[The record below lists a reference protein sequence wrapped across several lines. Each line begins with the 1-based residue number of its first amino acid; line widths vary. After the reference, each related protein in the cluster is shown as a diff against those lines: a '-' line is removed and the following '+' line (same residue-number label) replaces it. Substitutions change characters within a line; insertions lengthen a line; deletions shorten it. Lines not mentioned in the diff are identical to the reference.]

1 VNSKKIFILLGIAAL
16 ISIAAYF
23 VLKPSESG
31 SSLIVQVREGDFL
44 VKVSTSGELRAKNQT
59 DINAPA
65 AEMREAQLYNGTKI
79 QDLIAEGTVVKEGDF
94 VAALDKS
101 PLMTKLQEASV
112 DVDKRMSELL
122 QTKLDTALTL
132 RDARD
137 ELLNLKSGVEEAR
150 LELEQSKFEAPAV
163 QRQKELAL
171 ERAKRSFEQK
181 TENYQ
186 TKVAQAVTRVA
197 IMNADLRKAQGA
209 MDKISSLMAKMTI
222 YAPKDGMV
230 IYVKDWSGK
239 KRTVNS
245 MVSPWESKVATL
257 PDLRDMQVVTYVNE
271 VDIRKVQVAQ
281 QVDISLDSDPGKKL
295 KGVVLQVANIGEQRP
310 NQDSK
315 VFEVVIDVLTKDTT
329 LRPSM
334 TTGNQIVVETYKS
347 ALYVPL
353 EAVNNEKSA
362 SYVWKKSGV
371 SYVKQEVLVGATND
385 QSALI
390 YAGLTKDDEVYLT
403 TPKDT
408 AGVKLKRLE
417 SRPSKPKPF
426 IDKSLKEKLK
436 QHVDSAQPAKKD
448 DKEDDGVIIIF

>member
-1 VNSKKIFILLGIAAL
+1 MSSKRIFLLLGVVAL
-16 ISIAAYF
+16 LSIAAYF
-23 VLKPSESG
+23 IIKPG
-31 SSLIVQVREGDFL
+31 DTSSALVTPVREGDFL
-44 VKVSTSGELRAKNQT
+44 VKVSTTGEIKAKNQT

-79 QDLIAEGTVVKEGDF
+79 QDLVAEGTVVKEGQF
-94 VAALDKS
+94 VASLDKS

-137 ELLNLKSGVEEAR
+137 EMLNLKSAAEEAK

-163 QRQKELAL
+163 QRQKDLAL
-171 ERAKRSFEQK
+171 ERAHRTYHQK
-181 TENYQ
+181 IENYQ
-186 TKVAQAVTRVA
+186 TKVAQAVTKVA
-197 IMNADLRKAQGA
+197 IMNADLKKAQGA
-209 MDKISSLMAKMTI
+209 LDKITSLMDKMTI
-222 YAPKDGMV
+222 SAPKEGMV

-245 MVSPWESKVATL
+245 MVSPWEPKVATL

-281 QVDISLDSDPGKKL
+281 EVSITLDSDPGKKL
-295 KGVVLQVANIGEQRP
+295 KGVVMQVANIGEQRP

-315 VFEVVIDVLTKDTT
+315 VFEVVIDVLTKDST

-334 TTGNQIVVETYKS
+334 TTGNHIIVETYKNT
-347 ALYVPL
+347 LFVPL
-353 EAVNNEKSA
+353 EAINNEKSY

-371 SYVKQEVLVGATND
+371 SYTKQEVLIGATND
-385 QSALI
+385 QSALV
-390 YAGLTKDDEVYLT
+390 YAGLAKDDEVYIT

-408 AGVKLKRLE
+408 AGVKITKLE
-417 SRPSKPKPF
+417 NKPAKPKPF
-426 IDKSLKEKLK
+426 IDQNLKLKLK
-436 QHVDSAQPAKKD
+436 QHIDTAKPAG
-448 DKEDDGVIIIF
+448 KEENGEDGIIIF

>member
-1 VNSKKIFILLGIAAL
+1 MSSKRIFLLLGVVAVL
-16 ISIAAYF
+16 SIAAYIIF
-23 VLKPSESG
+23 KPGAANSA
-31 SSLIVQVREGDFL
+31 LIVPVREGDFL
-44 VKVSTSGELRAKNQT
+44 VKVSTTGEIKAKNQT

-79 QDLIAEGTVVKEGDF
+79 QDLVAEGTVVKEGEF
-94 VAALDKS
+94 VASLDKS

-137 ELLNLKSGVEEAR
+137 ELLNLKSAAEEAK

-163 QRQKELAL
+163 QRQKDLAL
-171 ERAKRSFEQK
+171 ERAHRNYLQK
-181 TENYQ
+181 IENYQ
-186 TKVAQAVTRVA
+186 TKVAQAVTKVA
-197 IMNADLRKAQGA
+197 IMNADLKKAQGA
-209 MDKISSLMAKMTI
+209 LDKITSLMDKMTI
-222 YAPKDGMV
+222 NAPKEGMV

-245 MVSPWESKVATL
+245 MVSPWEPKVATL
-257 PDLRDMQVVTYVNE
+257 PDLRNMQVVTYVNE

-281 QVDISLDSDPGKKL
+281 EVSITLDSDPGKKL
-295 KGVVLQVANIGEQRP
+295 KGVVMEVANIGEQRP

-315 VFEVVIDVLTKDTT
+315 VFEVVIDVMSKDST

-334 TTGNQIVVETYKS
+334 TTGNHIIVETFKNT
-347 ALYVPL
+347 LFVPL
-353 EAVNNEKSA
+353 EAINNEKSY

-371 SYVKQEVLVGATND
+371 SIIKQEVLIGATND
-385 QSALI
+385 QSGLV
-390 YAGLTKDDEVYLT
+390 YAGLSKEDEVFIT

-408 AGVKLKRLE
+408 AGVKITKLE
-417 SRPSKPKPF
+417 NRPAKPKPF
-426 IDKSLKEKLK
+426 IDPTLKAKLK
-436 QHVDSAQPAKKD
+436 QHVDTAKPAG
-448 DKEDDGVIIIF
+448 KEEDGEDGIIIF